1 MKLNTTS
8 IVLLAAAAA
17 GGYYFY
23 TKNKSAKSAASKV
36 TVEEDKEEEE
46 TPEENKPNSYGSG
59 SGYGTSPA
67 YATASAPSSAPS
79 LVTAST
85 SAPKQKLT
93 IIKKLATG
101 KTKFTD
107 LIVKAAAKNK
117 ANKLKRIAKR
127 RMSVKKKVS
136 GFDNCIGLY

>member
-67 YATASAPSSAPS
+67 YATASAPS